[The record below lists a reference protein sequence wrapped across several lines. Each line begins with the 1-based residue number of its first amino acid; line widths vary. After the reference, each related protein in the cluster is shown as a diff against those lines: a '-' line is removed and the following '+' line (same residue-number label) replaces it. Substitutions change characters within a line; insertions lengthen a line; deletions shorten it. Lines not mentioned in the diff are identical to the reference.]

1 MQNKQVIAAL
11 TGSIA
16 TGKSVVL
23 DYFHKNLGFE
33 IISADSVGHDV
44 LRLEKT
50 IKKIRQEFGDAVI
63 TGGQIDRKALGK
75 IVFSDES
82 ELKKLNAVTHPLI
95 LKQIFETIDKMPKST
110 PVIVEAAILIE
121 AGWQR
126 YFDTIMVTTCRPEI
140 QLSRLMTRDGID
152 ENEAK
157 KRISCQF
164 SFENRLPYATY
175 IIDTS
180 YGIEVTKITLEKI
193 AYELLNKR

>member
-1 MQNKQVIAAL
+1 M

-44 LRLEKT
+44 LRLGET
-50 IKKIRQEFGDAVI
+50 VEKIRREFGETVI
-63 TGGQIDRKALGK
+63 TDGQIDRKALAK
-75 IVFSDES
+75 IVFSDEM
-82 ELKKLNAVTHPLI
+82 ELKKLNSLTHPLI
-95 LKQIFETIDKMPKST
+95 LKHIFEIIDNLPQST
-110 PVIVEAAILIE
+110 PAIVEAAILIE

-140 QLSRLMTRDGID
+140 QLSRLMTRDKID

-164 SFENRLPYATY
+164 SLENRLPYATY

-193 AYELLNKR
+193 AYELLKKR

>member
-1 MQNKQVIAAL
+1 MQNRRVTAAL

-33 IISADSVGHDV
+33 IISADSIGHDV
-44 LRLEKT
+44 LRLGET
-50 IKKIRQEFGDAVI
+50 VEKIRREFGETVI
-63 TGGQIDRKALGK
+63 ADGQIDRKALAK
-75 IVFSDES
+75 IVFSDEL

-95 LKQIFETIDKMPKST
+95 LKQMFEIIDNLPQSA

>member
-1 MQNKQVIAAL
+1 M

-44 LRLEKT
+44 LRLGET
-50 IKKIRQEFGDAVI
+50 VEKIRREFGETVI
-63 TGGQIDRKALGK
+63 TDGQIDRKALAK
-75 IVFSDES
+75 IVFSDEM
-82 ELKKLNAVTHPLI
+82 ELKKLNSLTHPLI
-95 LKQIFETIDKMPKST
+95 LKHIFEIIDNLPQST

-152 ENEAK
+152 KNEAK

-164 SFENRLPYATY
+164 SLENRLPYATY

>member
-1 MQNKQVIAAL
+1 M

-44 LRLEKT
+44 LRLGET
-50 IKKIRQEFGDAVI
+50 VEKIRREFGETVI
-63 TGGQIDRKALGK
+63 TDGQIDRKALAK
-75 IVFSDES
+75 IVFSDEM
-82 ELKKLNAVTHPLI
+82 ELKKLNSLTHPLI
-95 LKQIFETIDKMPKST
+95 LKHIFEIIDNLPQST
-110 PVIVEAAILIE
+110 PAIVEAAILIE

-152 ENEAK
+152 KNEAK

-164 SFENRLPYATY
+164 SLENRLPYATY

>member
-1 MQNKQVIAAL
+1 MQNRRVTAAL

-50 IKKIRQEFGDAVI
+50 IEKIRHEFGDTVI
-63 TGGQIDRKALGK
+63 SGGQIDRKALGK
-75 IVFSDES
+75 IVFSDADK
-82 ELKKLNAVTHPLI
+82 LKKLNSITHPLI
-95 LKQIFETIDKMPKST
+95 LKQIFEIIDNLPQDI

-126 YFDTIMVTTCRPEI
+126 YFDTIMVTTCKPRI

-164 SFENRLPYATY
+164 PFENRLPYATY